1 MIWGIEPSEVSE
13 FDKAKLEDLGFS
25 EDEFGECFYSFKYG
39 SCWMKFQTALNNI
52 EVRFLNN
59 VDRQLLFIEEWSA
72 IKEELQR
79 LGKVEDSLRMGVGNE
94 QAG

>member
-1 MIWGIEPSEVSE
+1 
-13 FDKAKLEDLGFS
+13 
-25 EDEFGECFYSFKYG
+25 
-39 SCWMKFQTALNNI
+39 MKFQTALNNI

-94 QAG
+94 QTG